1 MNYLKKLAIVA
12 VLFSSENVFSGTIRH
27 DVPDKK
33 YLSYGEEYE
42 CVFKLDG
49 IIEKDGKEIRYF
61 GSCVAISD
69 QWIVTAAH
77 VVEDSKRNF
86 LIVGKKE
93 IPIEKTIIHPE
104 YTGIFGS
111 TDLAICKLSK
121 KLDLPFYPE
130 MYDDSDEI
138 GKVCGIAGFGK
149 TGTGLT
155 GARLEA
161 GDKRAGSNKVES
173 VSEGALYC
181 LMNRTNPTELEF
193 LISHGD
199 SGGGLFIDGKLAGV
213 NSSVLCTDGE
223 ADSNY
228 GDESCHTR
236 ISKYRGWIKETIE
249 KNSP

>member
-27 DVPDKK
+27 DVPDRK
-33 YLSYGEEYE
+33 YLSYGEDHK
-42 CVFKLDG
+42 CVFKLNG
-49 IIEKDGKEIRYF
+49 IIEKDGKEIQYF

-93 IPIEKTIIHPE
+93 IPIEKTIICPE
-104 YTGIFGS
+104 YTGSFGS
-111 TDLAICKLSK
+111 TDLAICKLSE

-130 MYDDSDEI
+130 MYSNNDEI

-155 GARLEA
+155 GARLDA
-161 GDKRAGSNKVES
+161 GEKRAGSNKIES

-181 LMNRTNPTELEF
+181 VMDRKRPTELEF

-199 SGGGLFIDGKLAGV
+199 SGGGLFIDGKLAGI
-213 NSSVLCTDGE
+213 NSSVLCSDGE
-223 ADSNY
+223 TDSNY

-236 ISKYRGWIKETIE
+236 ISKYIGWIKETIE
-249 KNSP
+249 KNSQ